1 MEKIVVNDT
10 NVFIDLIDAGL
21 LAEFFQ
27 LPWEVHTTDFVM
39 LELKREGER
48 KAVDSYVD
56 LKKLTVGELT
66 PLEVKRIM
74 DLLASQR
81 GKSNVSFT
89 DCSVWLY
96 AKTHGNA
103 LLTGDWKLKRQVTRD
118 GIEVHGIIYVFDCLV
133 EEEIVS
139 PIVAAERLNIL
150 KNKNPRLP
158 MDEINRRIEEWSNIK

>member
-10 NVFIDLIDAGL
+10 NVFIDLIDVGL

-27 LPWEVHTTDFVM
+27 LPWEVHTTDFV
-39 LELKREGER
+39 LFELKREGER
-48 KAVDSYVD
+48 EAVESYIDSKA
-56 LKKLTVGELT
+56 LTIVEFT
-66 PLEVKRIM
+66 PAEVRRIM
-74 DLLASQR
+74 DLLSSQR

-96 AKTHGNA
+96 AKMHNYA

-133 EEEIVS
+133 KEEILS
-139 PIVAAERLNIL
+139 PMEAAERLNV
-150 KNKNPRLP
+150 
-158 MDEINRRIEEWSNIK
+158 